1 MEQFFEPL
9 NYEKVKIAL
18 NTNKQFTFLVRRKSV
33 SIWYKDGGYTSFFKE
48 DLYKRYKY
56 KINWWGEHYENQT
69 GNLSL
74 SQNESDKYSDK
85 SQMFAELSSLDKFK
99 NLV

>member
-1 MEQFFEPL
+1 MEHFFETL
-9 NYEKVKIAL
+9 NFEKVKIAL

-56 KINWWGEHYENQT
+56 NMQ
-69 GNLSL
+69 
-74 SQNESDKYSDK
+74 
-85 SQMFAELSSLDKFK
+85 
-99 NLV
+99 